1 MEQKEY
7 GAGSVLVSFLLG
19 SLVGAGIA
27 LLIAP
32 QSGKETREKIREY
45 AETVKEKASESVQKV
60 KSVLDEKKSV
70 LSAAVEAGKEAYKKE
85 TNKQQL

>member
-1 MEQKEY
+1 MEEKDCN
-7 GAGSVLVSFLLG
+7 AGSLLVSFLLG

-32 QSGKETREKIREY
+32 QTGRETREKIKEY
-45 AETVKEKASESVQKV
+45 AESAKEKAAESVQKV
-60 KSVLDEKKSV
+60 KSVLEEKTSV

-85 TNKQQL
+85 ATKQS

>member
-32 QSGKETREKIREY
+32 QSGKETREKIKEY
-45 AETVKEKASESVQKV
+45 AENVKEKAAESVQKV
-60 KSVLDEKKSV
+60 KSVLEEKKTV

-85 TNKQQL
+85 TNKQL

>member
-1 MEQKEY
+1 MEQKDY
-7 GAGSVLVSFLLG
+7 GAGSLLFSFLLG
-19 SLVGAGIA
+19 SLVGAGVA

-32 QSGKETREKIREY
+32 QSGRETREKIREY
-45 AETVKEKASESVQKV
+45 ADSVKEKASESVQKV

-85 TNKQQL
+85 ASKQQS

>member
-1 MEQKEY
+1 MEEKNY
-7 GAGSVLVSFLLG
+7 CAGSLLVSFLLG

-32 QSGKETREKIREY
+32 QTGRETRDKIKEY
-45 AETVKEKASESVQKV
+45 AESVKEKAAESVQKV
-60 KSVLDEKKSV
+60 KSALEEKKSV

-85 TNKQQL
+85 ANKQS